1 MLLFVELLRYKSNC
15 SRSLWKIRV
24 LEHVSCRNSSE
35 NSVYIFCGELRFLF
49 VLKYPVDSIE
59 EKRWFVF
66 IFFVY
71 CRVLRLQTEL
81 KRKLKNKCSI
91 GIFSTLM
98 LIRSTLYIII
108 LFIKSLN
115 ETVLRRDTSDFV
127 SEFHINHSR
136 FIYPDMKPCTQ
147 WVRNVTYP
155 KLGLDCIG
163 AHNWRFCSAPERY
176 IQGVAHKI
184 YDMCIV
190 RDRF

>member
-1 MLLFVELLRYKSNC
+1 MFHAEIRLKLQFIFFLGSYDFYLYLNIQSILL
-15 SRSLWKIRV
+15 
-24 LEHVSCRNSSE
+24 
-35 NSVYIFCGELRFLF
+35 
-49 VLKYPVDSIE
+49 
-59 EKRWFVF
+59 KRKDDLYSF
-66 IFFVY
+66 FFVY
-71 CRVLRLQTEL
+71 CRVLSLQTEL

-115 ETVLRRDTSDFV
+115 ETVLRRDTSDFF

-136 FIYPDMKPCTQ
+136 FIYRDMKPCTQ

-176 IQGVAHKI
+176 IQGVVHKI